1 METKDFTTQHTVR
14 YLSNKNNFSKQ
25 PLFVLT
31 NNMGLTGDDFIA
43 LYRETRGQGFAQTF
57 RESAAISDTGSADAI
72 SGDGVMCITI
82 GSSDGL
88 TSATGSSRVAA
99 NSITSALGQTNGA
112 TTAGAAWSA
121 GVAAT
126 SSLLST
132 TSLGTE
138 YIITMTM
145 KGSDRV
151 DVIINDGETNTT
163 DITITGL
170 PTLSDMKVI
179 GNGIRP
185 KGKQNSNYVVD
196 ATTDMNGNAG
206 SADITTYLFNQQDA
220 QEVWT
225 SSGLTGVFDLSYN
238 GLSAAVVGKAAGHGV
253 MQAAGLQSAG
263 SGTVTGW
270 TSGPIEGGFR
280 LDNSSYLMGVTS
292 SLFNTRY
299 HTTTG
304 MSMMTYVRFHATGS
318 EQAFMN
324 ICGAEEGFKL
334 YMSPGGSNSTQKT
347 GAAFCFSNS
356 HSSITAGA
364 LTTADGTVGKSTNN
378 MAGEHNIL
386 LNRWYHVAA
395 VISATGSDS
404 GMRIYIDG
412 KRMPLARTRE
422 AATDYSGPA
431 SAMPSFQ
438 SNFPLSGSI
447 SGSAVQHSGGSADV
461 VGMPELTSP
470 RLLLGSNR
478 ALAGAQ
484 VAHDLGLTRVFNR
497 ALSDSEVFQN
507 FIATIPSNIELY
519 NFKIG

>member
-1 METKDFTTQHTVR
+1 MQTKDFTTQHTVR
-14 YLSNKNNFSKQ
+14 YLSNKSNFSKQ

-43 LYRETRGQGFAQTF
+43 VYRITRGQGNAGTY
-57 RESAAISDTGSADAI
+57 RESAAISDTGAANAI
-72 SGDGVMCITI
+72 SGDGVIGITI

-88 TSATGSSRVAA
+88 TSATGSNRITA
-99 NSITSALGQTNGA
+99 NSITSAPGQTN
-112 TTAGAAWSA
+112 TDWSA

-132 TSLGTE
+132 TSQGIE

-145 KGSDRV
+145 KGTDRI
-151 DVIINDGETNTT
+151 DVIVNDGESNST

-185 KGKQNSNYVVD
+185 KGKQNSTYVIN

-238 GLSAAVVGKAAGHGV
+238 GLSAAIVGKAAGHGA
-253 MQAAGLQSAG
+253 MQTAGLQGAG

-280 LDNSSYLMGVTS
+280 LDNSSYIEGVTS

-304 MSMMTYVRFHATGS
+304 MTMMTYIRFHATGS

-324 ICGAEEGFKL
+324 VCGAEEGFKL
-334 YMSPGGSNSTQKT
+334 YMSPGGNNSSTKT
-347 GAAFCFSNS
+347 GASFCFTNS

-364 LTTADGTVGKSTNN
+364 LTTGDSAWPGRSGTGNP
-378 MAGEHNIL
+378 MAGAHNIL
-386 LNRWYHVAA
+386 LNRWYHVAG
-395 VISATGSDS
+395 VISATGSES
-404 GMRIYIDG
+404 GMKIYIDG
-412 KRMPLARTRE
+412 HRMQLARTSLDGNVGSV
-422 AATDYSGPA
+422 TGSI
-431 SAMPSFQ
+431 
-438 SNFPLSGSI
+438 PLSASI
-447 SGSAVQHSGGSADV
+447 SGSSVQSTGGSADV
-461 VGMPELTSP
+461 IAMPELTSP
-470 RLLLGSNR
+470 RLLMGSNR

-484 VAHDLGLTRVFNR
+484 VAHDVGLTRVFSR

-507 FIATIPSNIELY
+507 FIGTIPSNIELS

>member
-1 METKDFTTQHTVR
+1 MQTKDFTTQHKVR

-43 LYRETRGQGFAQTF
+43 VYRITRGQGNAGTY

-72 SGDGVMCITI
+72 SGDGVMCLTI
-82 GSSDGL
+82 GSSNGL
-88 TSATGSSRVAA
+88 TSATGSNRITA
-99 NSITSALGQTNGA
+99 NSITSAPGQTN
-112 TTAGAAWSA
+112 TDWSA

-145 KGSDRV
+145 KGTDRI
-151 DVIINDGETNTT
+151 DVIVNDGESNNTY
-163 DITITGL
+163 ISLTGL
-170 PTLSDMKVI
+170 PTLSDMRVI

-185 KGKQNSNYVVD
+185 KGKQNSTYVVD
-196 ATTDMNGNAG
+196 AATDMNGNAG

-238 GLSAAVVGKAAGHGV
+238 GLSAAVVGKAAGHGA
-253 MQAAGLQSAG
+253 MQTAGLQGAG

-270 TSGPIEGGFR
+270 TSGPMEGGFR
-280 LDNSSYLMGVTS
+280 LDNSSYLEGVTS

-304 MSMMTYVRFHATGS
+304 MTMMTYIRFHATGS
-318 EQAFMN
+318 DQAFMN
-324 ICGAEEGFKL
+324 VCGAEDGVKL
-334 YMSPGGSNSTQKT
+334 YMSPGGNNSGTKT
-347 GAAFCFSNS
+347 GASFGFTNS

-364 LTTADGTVGKSTNN
+364 LTTGDSAWPGRSGTGNP
-378 MAGEHNIL
+378 MAGAHNIL
-386 LNRWYHVAA
+386 LNRWYHVAG

-404 GMRIYIDG
+404 GMKIYVDG
-412 KRMPLARTRE
+412 QRMQLARTSLDGNVGSVTGSIPLS
-422 AATDYSGPA
+422 ASVSG
-431 SAMPSFQ
+431 SSVQ
-438 SNFPLSGSI
+438 SN
-447 SGSAVQHSGGSADV
+447 GGSADV
-461 VGMPELTSP
+461 IGMPELTSP
-470 RLLLGSNR
+470 RLLMGSDR
-478 ALAGAQ
+478 VLAGAQ

-497 ALSDSEVFQN
+497 PLSDSEVFQN

>member
-1 METKDFTTQHTVR
+1 MQTKDFTTQHTVR

-25 PLFVLT
+25 PLFLLA

-43 LYRETRGQGFAQTF
+43 VYRITRGQGFAETF
-57 RESAAISDTGSADAI
+57 RESAAISDTGAANAI
-72 SGDGVMCITI
+72 SGDGVIGITI

-88 TSATGSSRVAA
+88 TSATGSNRITA
-99 NSITSALGQTNGA
+99 NSITSAPGQTNA
-112 TTAGAAWSA
+112 DWSA

-132 TSLGTE
+132 TSQGSE

-145 KGSDRV
+145 KGTDRI
-151 DVIINDGETNTT
+151 DIIVNDGETNAT

-185 KGKQNSNYVVD
+185 KGKQNSTYVVD

-220 QEVWT
+220 QEVWA

-238 GLSAAVVGKAAGHGV
+238 GLSAAIVGKAAGHGA
-253 MQAAGLQSAG
+253 MQTAGLQGAG

-280 LDNSSYLMGVTS
+280 LDNSSYIEGVTS

-304 MSMMTYVRFHATGS
+304 MTMMTYIRFHATGS
-318 EQAFMN
+318 TQTFMN

-334 YMSPGGSNSTQKT
+334 YMEN
-347 GAAFCFSNS
+347 GAFSFSNNL
-356 HSSITAGA
+356 SSVTAGA
-364 LTTADGTVGKSTNN
+364 LTTAAGTVGKSTNN
-378 MAGEHNIL
+378 MVGQHNIL
-386 LNRWYHVAA
+386 LNKWYHVAG

-412 KRMPLARTRE
+412 HRMPLARTR
-422 AATDYSGPA
+422 YA
-431 SAMPSFQ
+431 SAAGADVSVI
-438 SNFPLSGSI
+438 PLSASI
-447 SGSAVQHSGGSADV
+447 SGSAVQSTGGSADV
-461 VGMPELTSP
+461 IGMPQLTSP
-470 RLLLGSNR
+470 RLLIGSDR

-484 VAHDLGLTRVFNR
+484 VAHDIGLTRVFNR
-497 ALSDSEVFQN
+497 PLSDSEVFQN
-507 FIATIPSNIELY
+507 FIGTIPSNIELS

>member
-1 METKDFTTQHTVR
+1 MQTKDFTTQHTVR

-25 PLFVLT
+25 PLFLLA

-43 LYRETRGQGFAQTF
+43 VYRITRGQGFAETF
-57 RESAAISDTGSADAI
+57 RESAAISDTGAANAI
-72 SGDGVMCITI
+72 SGDGVIGITI

-88 TSATGSSRVAA
+88 TSATGSNRIAA
-99 NSITSALGQTNGA
+99 NSITSAPGQTNA
-112 TTAGAAWSA
+112 DWSA

-132 TSLGTE
+132 TSQGTE

-145 KGSDRV
+145 KGTDRI
-151 DVIINDGETNTT
+151 DIIVNDGETNAT

-185 KGKQNSNYVVD
+185 KGKQNSTYVID
-196 ATTDMNGNAG
+196 STTDMNGAAG
-206 SADITTYLFNQQDA
+206 SADITTYLYNQQDA
-220 QEVWT
+220 QQVWA

-238 GLSAAVVGKAAGHGV
+238 GLSAAVVGKAAGHGAL
-253 MQAAGLQSAG
+253 QTAGLQGAG

-280 LDNSSYLMGVTS
+280 LDNSSYIEGVTS
-292 SLFNTRY
+292 SLFNTRND
-299 HTTTG
+299 TTTG
-304 MSMMTYVRFHATGS
+304 MTMMTYVRFHATGS
-318 EQAFMN
+318 TQAFMN

-334 YMSPGGSNSTQKT
+334 YMEN
-347 GAAFCFSNS
+347 GAFSFSNNL
-356 HSSITAGA
+356 SSITAGA
-364 LTTADGTVGKSTNN
+364 LTTAAGTVGKSTNN
-378 MAGEHNIL
+378 MVGQHNIL
-386 LNRWYHVAA
+386 LNKWYHVTG

-412 KRMPLARTRE
+412 HRMPLARTR
-422 AATDYSGPA
+422 YA
-431 SAMPSFQ
+431 SAAGADVSVI
-438 SNFPLSGSI
+438 PLSASI
-447 SGSAVQHSGGSADV
+447 SGSAVQSTGGSADV
-461 VGMPELTSP
+461 IGMPQLTSP
-470 RLLLGSNR
+470 RLLIGSDR

-484 VAHDLGLTRVFNR
+484 VAHDVGLTRVFNR

-507 FIATIPSNIELY
+507 FIATIPSNMTLS